1 MSEEELKQLEENL
14 KAKEDELQKK
24 EGELQKKE
32 EELKQREDDAEK
44 IGSTI
49 RDTYE
54 ERLNKQS
61 EVYEQRLKARDEV
74 IKQLSAGE
82 EKAPAAPSFIER
94 MNEKR
99 QMQNKKW

>member
-1 MSEEELKQLEENL
+1 MNEEELKQLEESL
-14 KAKEDELQKK
+14 KAK

-32 EELKQREDDAEK
+32 EEIKQREADAEN
-44 IGSTI
+44 IGATI
-49 RDTYE
+49 KAEYE
-54 ERLNKQS
+54 KRLEAQKA
-61 EVYEQRLKARDEV
+61 EYEKRLESRDEV

-82 EKAPAAPSFIER
+82 EQKPAAPTFIER